1 MAVLTPRTV
10 LTLAAG
16 IGIGAAIAQRR
27 AAAAAAHAEPC
38 CEQPAS
44 GGRCC

>member
-1 MAVLTPRTV
+1 MAVPTPRTV

-16 IGIGAAIAQRR
+16 IGIGAAIARRR
-27 AAAAAAHAEPC
+27 ATAAAPAEPC

-44 GGRCC
+44 GASCC

>member
-16 IGIGAAIAQRR
+16 IGIGAAIAHRR
-27 AAAAAAHAEPC
+27 AAAAAAQAEPC
-38 CEQPAS
+38 CEQPA
-44 GGRCC
+44 GGASCC